1 MDEISAPPLPQPA
14 AALLPHRPPM
24 LFVETLIARHGNRA
38 TARAVLPDSG
48 ICVSGNRLVPEYF
61 IELIAQATALANG
74 YDGLC
79 LGRPVHDGMLVGI
92 ESFSFHGRAL
102 NGSKEGNIAGSIAGR
117 VVRIET
123 EKTFEFGAI
132 KVIHGE
138 VYDDRELL
146 AAGDIKVWEDLSR
159 DAMR

>member
-1 MDEISAPPLPQPA
+1 MDMNEISATPLPQPA

-24 LFVETLIARHGNRA
+24 LFVETLVARHGNRS

-48 ICVSGNRLVPEYF
+48 IGVSDNRLLPEYF
-61 IELIAQATALANG
+61 IELVAQATALANG
-74 YDGLC
+74 YDGLR
-79 LGRPVHDGMLVGI
+79 LGKPVHDGMLVGI
-92 ESFSFHGRAL
+92 DGFSIHGRAI
-102 NGSKEGNIAGSIAGR
+102 SGR

-132 KVIHGE
+132 KMIHGE
-138 VYDDRELL
+138 VYDDLELL
-146 AAGDIKVWEDLSR
+146 AAGDLKVWEDLSR

>member
-1 MDEISAPPLPQPA
+1 MTDITEISAPPLPRPA

-24 LFVETLIARHGNRA
+24 LFVETLVARHGNRS
-38 TARAVLPDSG
+38 TARGVLPDSG
-48 ICVSGNRLVPEYF
+48 ICVSDNRLLPEYF

-74 YDGLC
+74 FDGLR

-92 ESFSFHGRAL
+92 DSFSFHGRA
-102 NGSKEGNIAGSIAGR
+102 IPGR

-132 KVIHGE
+132 KMIHGE
-138 VYDDRELL
+138 VFDDRELL

>member
-1 MDEISAPPLPQPA
+1 MNEISEIFISPLPLPA

-24 LFVETLIARHGNRA
+24 LFVETLVARHGNRS

-48 ICVSGNRLVPEYF
+48 ICVSENRLLPEYF
-61 IELIAQATALANG
+61 IELVAQATALANG

-92 ESFSFHGRAL
+92 DGFSFHGRAT
-102 NGSKEGNIAGSIAGR
+102 EGSIAGR

-138 VYDDRELL
+138 VYNDRELL